1 MRRAKESPL
10 ELANIHYYQVIN
22 TPVNYMNSK
31 NISSV
36 THTRNCLM
44 HCLYC
49 NQQYCTLLPYAPSV
63 L

>member
-1 MRRAKESPL
+1 MRRGKESPL
-10 ELANIHYYQVIN
+10 ELANIHYYQVII

-49 NQQYCTLLPYAPSV
+49 NQQYCTLLPYALSE